1 MKTLSLI
8 AISLLLLQVSEAK
21 TFLFPIPQQ
30 VEWAGASVPLSDTFR
45 FEGIQNPNVAKAAVR
60 YKDLIISERWTPV
73 QKMTNRL
80 VVNKSLNELQGIL
93 FQVSDNQI
101 KLDIGVDES
110 YELHIPS
117 GGGYATLTAPT
128 WVGALR
134 GLETFSQLVVADDG
148 DDDDQLVAHS
158 VKIKDYPAFGHRGIL
173 LDTSR
178 NFYPVQSILR
188 TLDAQSYNKMNVFH
202 WHISD
207 SQSWPIFLKSHPE
220 LSEKGAYSDK
230 EIYTPED
237 IQNII
242 QYGNER
248 GIRVIIELDMPA
260 HTGSIGESHPDYMT
274 CRDKFWE
281 EYAAEPPAGQLNPV
295 NEEAFQLVKD
305 IVTEGTDVFPDTLYH
320 TGGDE
325 INSKCWEDDATVK
338 KYMDEHNMTA
348 KDLWFNWTNRLLDFV
363 INDRKKRPIIW
374 EDPLKDGGSY
384 PKETIVQIWTTPA
397 KKYTD
402 LGHDVIVSSYDYFYL
417 DCGHGGWVGNDE
429 RFISPLQAET
439 EDDRFN
445 YGGSGGSWCA
455 PVKTWQRIY
464 SYDMTLGISESSLG
478 KIIGGEAAMWSEQT
492 GHTVLE
498 GRLWPRSAAAAEV
511 FWSGSYDENN
521 NRRTVKEVAER
532 FHDWN
537 YRLQARGINSE
548 PIQPKYCAK
557 NPGLCDLHA
566 PDSY

>member
-30 VEWAGASVPLSDTFR
+30 VEWTGASVPLSDTFR

-60 YKDLIISERWTPV
+60 YKDLIINERWTPV

-117 GGGYATLTAPT
+117 GGGYATLIAPT

-134 GLETFSQLVVADDG
+134 GLETFSQLVVTDDG
-148 DDDDQLVAHS
+148 SDDDQLVAHS

-207 SQSWPIFLKSHPE
+207 SQSWPIFLRSHPE

-237 IQNII
+237 IQDII

-295 NEEAFQLVKD
+295 NEEAFQL
-305 IVTEGTDVFPDTLYH
+305 
-320 TGGDE
+320 
-325 INSKCWEDDATVK
+325 
-338 KYMDEHNMTA
+338 
-348 KDLWFNWTNRLLDFV
+348 
-363 INDRKKRPIIW
+363 
-374 EDPLKDGGSY
+374 
-384 PKETIVQIWTTPA
+384 
-397 KKYTD
+397 
-402 LGHDVIVSSYDYFYL
+402 
-417 DCGHGGWVGNDE
+417 
-429 RFISPLQAET
+429 
-439 EDDRFN
+439 
-445 YGGSGGSWCA
+445 
-455 PVKTWQRIY
+455 
-464 SYDMTLGISESSLG
+464 
-478 KIIGGEAAMWSEQT
+478 
-492 GHTVLE
+492 
-498 GRLWPRSAAAAEV
+498 
-511 FWSGSYDENN
+511 
-521 NRRTVKEVAER
+521 
-532 FHDWN
+532 
-537 YRLQARGINSE
+537 
-548 PIQPKYCAK
+548 
-557 NPGLCDLHA
+557 
-566 PDSY
+566 

>member
-1 MKTLSLI
+1 MISYIPLFDYNTLKTCFIHFSLSFFLIILMKTLSLI

-30 VEWAGASVPLSDTFR
+30 VEWTGASVPLSDTFR

-60 YKDLIISERWTPV
+60 YKDLIINERWTPV

-117 GGGYATLTAPT
+117 GGGYATLIAPT

-134 GLETFSQLVVADDG
+134 GLETFSQLVVTDDG
-148 DDDDQLVAHS
+148 SDDDQLVAHS

-207 SQSWPIFLKSHPE
+207 SQSWPIFLRSHPE

-237 IQNII
+237 IQDII

-338 KYMDEHNMTA
+338 KYMDEHNVTA

-402 LGHDVIVSSYDYFYL
+402 LGHDVIISSYDYFYL
-417 DCGHGGWVGNDE
+417 DCGHGGNLI
-429 RFISPLQAET
+429 FFLLQ
-439 EDDRFN
+439 
-445 YGGSGGSWCA
+445 
-455 PVKTWQRIY
+455 
-464 SYDMTLGISESSLG
+464 GISS
-478 KIIGGEAAMWSEQT
+478 IGIT
-492 GHTVLE
+492 FF
-498 GRLWPRSAAAAEV
+498 RLDR
-511 FWSGSYDENN
+511 
-521 NRRTVKEVAER
+521 
-532 FHDWN
+532 
-537 YRLQARGINSE
+537 Q
-548 PIQPKYCAK
+548 
-557 NPGLCDLHA
+557 
-566 PDSY
+566 